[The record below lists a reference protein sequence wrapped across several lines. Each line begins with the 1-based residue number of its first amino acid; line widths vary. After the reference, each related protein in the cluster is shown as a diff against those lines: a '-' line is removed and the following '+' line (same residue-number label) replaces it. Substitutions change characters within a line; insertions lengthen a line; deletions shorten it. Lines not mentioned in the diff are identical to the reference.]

1 MNILAENKNIQMI
14 QRRGRMS
21 KKNDYVVGLDIGTT
35 KICCIIGEISHTGQV
50 DIIGL
55 GQYPSRGLR
64 KGVVVNIDGTVES
77 IKNAVEEAELMAGCE
92 IDSVFV
98 GIAGGHINSLNSHG
112 IIAVQG
118 KEITQ
123 KDVDRVIDAAKAI
136 AIPLDREVIH
146 VLPQEYIVDS
156 QDGIKTPLGMSG
168 IRLEAKVHI
177 VTAAVTSAQNIV
189 RCVNKAGLSVQDI
202 VLEQLASSESVLSS
216 DEKELGVAMIDIGGG
231 TSDLAIFYQE
241 AIKHTLVL
249 TIAGAQMTN
258 DIAIGLRTPNQE
270 AEKIKHAYGC
280 ALSALVAEDET
291 IEVPSVGGRE
301 TRTVSRQIL
310 SEILEARAREMFE
323 MLNHEINV
331 SGFRDIVS
339 SGIVLTGGAASLP
352 GMGELAEEIFQLP
365 VRVGIPANLG
375 GLADVVGS
383 PMYATSTGLIQ
394 YGMKS
399 VKAGTTRELEGRH
412 LFDKIFS
419 RMKDWAEEFF

>member
-1 MNILAENKNIQMI
+1 
-14 QRRGRMS
+14 
-21 KKNDYVVGLDIGTT
+21 
-35 KICCIIGEISHTGQV
+35 
-50 DIIGL
+50 
-55 GQYPSRGLR
+55 
-64 KGVVVNIDGTVES
+64 
-77 IKNAVEEAELMAGCE
+77 
-92 IDSVFV
+92 VFV

-112 IIAVQG
+112 IVAAQG

-216 DEKELGVAMIDIGGG
+216 DERELGVAMIDIGGG

-241 AIKHTLVL
+241 AIKHTYVL

-280 ALSALVAEDET
+280 AVSALVAEDET
-291 IEVPSVGGRE
+291 IEVSSVGGRE
-301 TRTVSRQIL
+301 ARAVSRQIL
-310 SEILEARAREMFE
+310 SEILEARAKEMFE

-339 SGIVLTGGAASLP
+339 SGVVLTGGASSLP

-365 VRVGIPANLG
+365 VRVGVPANLG
-375 GLADVVGS
+375 GLVDVVSS

-399 VKAGTTRELEGRH
+399 VKAGKTRELEGRH

>member
-1 MNILAENKNIQMI
+1 
-14 QRRGRMS
+14 
-21 KKNDYVVGLDIGTT
+21 
-35 KICCIIGEISHTGQV
+35 
-50 DIIGL
+50 
-55 GQYPSRGLR
+55 
-64 KGVVVNIDGTVES
+64 
-77 IKNAVEEAELMAGCE
+77 MAGCE

-112 IIAVQG
+112 IIAAKS

-123 KDVDRVIDAAKAI
+123 KDIERVIDAAKAI

-156 QDGIKTPLGMSG
+156 QDGIKTPLGMAG

-189 RCVNKAGLSVQDI
+189 RCVNKAGLGVRDI

-241 AIKHTLVL
+241 SIKHTSVL

-270 AEKIKHAYGC
+270 AEKIKHAHGC
-280 ALSALVAEDET
+280 ALSTLVAEDET

-365 VRVGIPANLG
+365 VRVGAPTNLG
-375 GLADVVGS
+375 GLVDVVGS

-394 YGMKS
+394 YGIKS
-399 VKAGTTRELEGRH
+399 LKAGTTHELQGRH